1 MRTNK
6 RRILHLPLILLGMI
20 IIGIAVQ
27 HTDVCAGEETSV
39 VEQAK
44 QNVFAI
50 DVSISCDGKADP
62 RLIRSETCFMI
73 GNAARDQKQ
82 YMITAKTNLDV
93 SDKQIKKY
101 RKDNKLEEN
110 DAVQTVYEIVI
121 SDDIRRVASV
131 YDRAQD
137 SNYAILQLDETIQ
150 DRSGIPF
157 GNLEQTKDQAAIF
170 LLTYDRDTYQ
180 VGLESTHLSQM
191 DEKSI
196 YYQASATEGYGAP
209 VIDESGNLLG
219 MRIPPEADQTELAEG
234 LRVDCLQNAF
244 DTLGLA
250 YESSDSKITVLEAK
264 IADAQAAVDSGDYTK
279 RTVQVLDD
287 AIEKAQEVYDDMKS
301 TDADYQQQV
310 DDLDTAMQQ
319 LKPMEEIYR
328 LIMIICGIVLV
339 VVLLIVLIVCL
350 NIRKKKRALHY
361 RTEAPHKQPKSAAKR
376 KKNEAPVDYDATV
389 AMSAKMPTAYL
400 IHKNTDER
408 ILIGK
413 THFLVGSKADR
424 VDYCIMGNPSVSRIH
439 AEVINENGIFFL
451 QDKGSMNHS
460 YVNDK
465 KLESGEKMVLR
476 NQDVIRLANEEFLF
490 EMK

>member
-1 MRTNK
+1 MKTNK
-6 RRILHLPLILLGMI
+6 RRILHVPLILLGMI
-20 IIGIAVQ
+20 IIGITLQ
-27 HTDVCAGEETSV
+27 HTRVYAGEEASV
-39 VEQAK
+39 VEQTK

-62 RLIRSETCFMI
+62 RLIRSETCFMV
-73 GNAARDQKQ
+73 GNEARDQKQ
-82 YMITAKTNLDV
+82 YLITAKTNLDV

-101 RKDNKLEEN
+101 RKDNKLEDN

-121 SDDIRRVASV
+121 SDDIHRVASV

-157 GNLEQTKDQAAIF
+157 GNLEQTKDQAAVF
-170 LLTYDRDTYQ
+170 LLTYDRDTCQ
-180 VGLESTHLSQM
+180 VGLESTHLAQS
-191 DEKSI
+191 DEKRI

-219 MRIPPEADQTELAEG
+219 MRIPPEEDQPELAEG

-264 IADAQAAVDSGDYTK
+264 IADAKAAIDSGDYTK
-279 RTVQVLDD
+279 KTCQVLDH
-287 AIEKAQEVYDDMKS
+287 ALEKAQEVYDDMKS

-310 DDLDTAMQQ
+310 DQLDTAMQQ

-328 LIMIICGIVLV
+328 LIMIIGGIVFV
-339 VVLLIVLIVCL
+339 IILLIVLIVSLC
-350 NIRKKKRALHY
+350 IRKKKKALRY
-361 RTEAPHKQPKSAAKR
+361 RTETAHKQPKPATKR
-376 KKNEAPVDYDATV
+376 KKNEAPVDYDATI

-400 IHKNTDER
+400 VHKNTDER

-439 AEVINENGIFFL
+439 AEIINENGIFFL